1 MDKAL
6 NLYKGIVG
14 FTHGA
19 LSSDRPTPWSVALQL
34 VDSIPKALFNSD
46 VLIPGSGYGSL
57 ALALVYRG
65 WSSDKIVCIE
75 LSERYALAGQIIL
88 NQIGV
93 KVIHADFFKHQFNM
107 HFDVVLCNPPYNH
120 ASNKARNV
128 KLWDKFIKLGLSL
141 LKPNGH
147 AGFVT
152 PDSWAYFS
160 TSQSNR
166 QRQSIISQIDLKEVI
181 NVDSYFVGVSH
192 SISVWWGLK
201 SEYTGKT
208 LVDGQK
214 HDFSLGAIVS
224 DERLALEAIYDKIKA
239 YKRLPLTLSNGHVA
253 RADCRD
259 QNGTPIRFS
268 GNKVSYTSK
277 PIDGAGIS
285 KFVAP
290 FSCSFK
296 SRFFTTDAV
305 GMLNM
310 SMPCSEEE
318 AEEISRTWDLKIMRF
333 FMATYRKTAG
343 FTPAVKNSLIP
354 DLRGLTDEQ
363 AYKALN
369 LTEAEIKLVED
380 SL

>member
-1 MDKAL
+1 MSKAS
-6 NLYKGIVG
+6 NLYKGVVG

-19 LSSDRPTPWSVALQL
+19 LSSDRPTPWSIALQL
-34 VDSIPKALFNSD
+34 VDAIPRSLFDSK

-57 ALALVYRG
+57 ALALIHRG
-65 WSSDKIVCIE
+65 WSPYNIVCIE
-75 LSERYALAGQIIL
+75 SSERYASSGQIIL
-88 NQIGV
+88 NHVGV
-93 KVIHADFFKHQFNM
+93 KVIHADFFKHQFDM
-107 HFDVVLCNPPYNH
+107 QFDVVLCNPPYNH
-120 ASNKARNV
+120 SSNKARNV
-128 KLWDKFIKLGLSL
+128 KLWDKFIKLGLLL

-152 PDSWAYFS
+152 PDSWAYFA

-166 QRQSIISQIDLKEVI
+166 QRQLIISQIDLQEVI
-181 NVDSYFVGVSH
+181 NVDSYFTGVSH
-192 SISVWWGLK
+192 SISVWWGSK

-208 LVDGQK
+208 LVDGQE
-214 HDFSLGAIVS
+214 HDFSSGPVVS
-224 DERLALEAIYDKIKA
+224 EEHLALETIYDKIKA
-239 YKRLPLTLSNGHVA
+239 HKSLPLILSNSHVT
-253 RADCRD
+253 RADCGD
-259 QNGTPIRFS
+259 QEGTPIRFS
-268 GNKVSYTSK
+268 GSKVSYTSK
-277 PIDGAGIS
+277 PIDGVGVP

-363 AYKALN
+363 AYQALN
-369 LTEAEIKLVED
+369 LTKAEIKLVED